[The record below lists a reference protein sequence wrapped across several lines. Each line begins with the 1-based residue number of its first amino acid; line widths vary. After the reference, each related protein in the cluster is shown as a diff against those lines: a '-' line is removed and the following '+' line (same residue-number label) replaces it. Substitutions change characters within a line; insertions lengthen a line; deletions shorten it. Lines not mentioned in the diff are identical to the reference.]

1 MYVCVHTNQPPS
13 VGDGHGPNDQA
24 QSLHHRQHA
33 HVWPRYAVYIKQ
45 TLTPHIHPVQTGVTI
60 VPQWATPNLW
70 PVQPGESSAL
80 YSIQTTVMIILTTGF
95 TLGAIVGMILHLL
108 MPGES
113 STAYLEA
120 DIAHLQRQLDEA
132 RSKESEWS
140 ISSEAKTMTVGSES
154 QATTP
159 RACQADSVADAP
171 PCELELKRIEN

>member
-1 MYVCVHTNQPPS
+1 MISPFHVCLHLQVMVMDPLTRRSRFIIASMFMFGLGPWVCCPIAMYSMTHPI
-13 VGDGHGPNDQA
+13 
-24 QSLHHRQHA
+24 
-33 HVWPRYAVYIKQ
+33 IK
-45 TLTPHIHPVQTGVTI
+45 TTGVTI

-95 TLGAIVGMILHLL
+95 ALGAIVGMILHLL
-108 MPGES
+108 MPRES

-140 ISSEAKTMTVGSES
+140 ISSEVKTDAASSGSQTE
-154 QATTP
+154 ATALAVVNP
-159 RACQADSVADAP
+159 ILAVSP
-171 PCELELKRIEN
+171 PAVN